1 MRKFQVLIWAQDA
14 SPAFFARL
22 REQALALSSTDGVS
36 AVQLN
41 LADSD
46 VEPAADKR
54 MANGDS
60 PLFDAVCS
68 FCWQAQSQPDTVLSM
83 LASVGGRLA
92 CYEVDAAEPLPNT
105 ACPAAPGERTEGFSQ
120 VALLRCPSFLS
131 YEEWLSYWKTTHTG
145 VAIETQSTFRYVQN
159 RVVARPAEALPY
171 DAIVEECFPTAA
183 MTSSEAFYDAE
194 GQAELFQQR
203 LQAMMES
210 CGKFID
216 FSEIEVVPTSEYCF

>member
-60 PLFDAVCS
+60 PLFDALCS
-68 FCWQAQSQPDTVLSM
+68 FCW
-83 LASVGGRLA
+83 
-92 CYEVDAAEPLPNT
+92 
-105 ACPAAPGERTEGFSQ
+105 
-120 VALLRCPSFLS
+120 
-131 YEEWLSYWKTTHTG
+131 
-145 VAIETQSTFRYVQN
+145 
-159 RVVARPAEALPY
+159 
-171 DAIVEECFPTAA
+171 
-183 MTSSEAFYDAE
+183 
-194 GQAELFQQR
+194 
-203 LQAMMES
+203 
-210 CGKFID
+210 
-216 FSEIEVVPTSEYCF
+216 